1 MWGAPDANPDL
12 RLRPTIMQTLD
23 SLVERRIREAQER
36 GEFDDLPGSGA
47 PLALDDDPL
56 VPEDL
61 RVPYRLLK
69 NAGFI
74 PPELEAFREIRELEQ
89 LIQVAD
95 CESERAHLLARLNF
109 LLTRTAAGKRR
120 GHLRVD
126 ADYLERIA
134 ERLSRG

>member
-1 MWGAPDANPDL
+1 MGCVPDANPDL
-12 RLRPTIMQTLD
+12 RLRQTIMQTLD

-95 CESERAHLLARLNF
+95 CESERADLLARLNF

-126 ADYLERIA
+126 ADYFERIA
-134 ERLSRG
+134 ERLSRD